1 MREKSRKK
9 KGRTWAEAAKMAL
22 EKYPKTP
29 MSHKEILR
37 IIQEEGLKE
46 INGTTPLA
54 CLNAMLHSNS
64 RGEDSLFYKVA
75 GKMGVYGLKSDLP
88 EGVERFYQDD
98 SEPESSQTDTSV
110 SDGQAAPIKG
120 KEKRKVLCVKLPED
134 ELAAATAILNTPAAA
149 AMRQHHEHSYTAI
162 PGTSYQPGASNLSP
176 SKVGSSHSKHHHHH
190 SKRSLKHGMKHSHKR
205 RKKGSKDIPRLILK
219 PVTPPGD
226 AAGSSSQF
234 PSFKE
239 YTSASSTLSSL
250 TASTQS
256 QTSQAPTL
264 TSLLSSLPG
273 LSRKPRRRSQKK
285 LPPAAPIDLTKS
297 GNIDVETPD
306 SIFVNTNLR
315 ALVNKHTFA
324 SLPPSY
330 QYQLLL
336 QLPECDRQI
345 GGDGTV
351 KLSSTALSNEFFT
364 RACLDW
370 KERLADG
377 EFTPEM
383 QLRLKQEEEKERAK
397 LDPWKEKHYEAFWGQ
412 NSPQSSPSKKQKPIP
427 STASLLQDLSI
438 PTAGLLNTALS
449 GTSYTSGLRSLS
461 VAQSLIMAAQKSPA
475 EQHTSL
481 SVANQMAAATGSAS
495 ASLAAIGQKALS
507 SHHHHKKPGH
517 VSSTS
522 HHHHHHQRQ
531 ASQRHH
537 SSSVHDKSPTHQKI
551 PSSATSSAA
560 SQKAAVSS
568 SHSQQTLCSA
578 ETFSRTSMPGFSPGL
593 EPSVLP
599 SGAVAQQHGASQQH
613 GLYGELP
620 AKRKV
625 EMVKQIVPEK
635 RPKLTQPSIG
645 APQKPVTQ
653 PRTLAQIKAQTQAKV
668 VGRPVQGQTRTL
680 AQIKAQTAAKQQGGA
695 KTLAQIKAQ
704 TQALRAANQQ
714 GRTRTLAEIKAQTKA
729 KLQARTHTQMQGKLQ
744 APVGAA
750 LHVSPTSPNRT
761 GLMSSSPG
769 QPRVATPQQ
778 LSTSAAAAGH
788 TVATVTEPKTT
799 VPFSAPGSSVQ
810 LTHQVAGTPGHLTSQ
825 TEAAAH
831 SGPADSRLS
840 VPQAPQKVAEESLSQ
855 PLADRSHM
863 KNITLV
869 ELITGKPPSDKP
881 TGKSTAT
888 DTCSRRPSTLEVVP
902 QTSEAFN
909 VRSSQFPAK
918 LLEASSPADSIS
930 SSGSVSSEKSAAS
943 VHSLPPHGG
952 SRTLRASKVSSHY
965 LLSSSTQALKHQLRD
980 IAGKARSVAAR
991 QRNQDEP
998 ERASSAPPVTG
1009 KFCENEV
1016 ENVRAASVASV
1027 PVIADVYENG
1037 QASCAMQ
1044 GSNLSAD
1051 TSLTHVNRPVSNSA
1065 GMLTPVQVAATADSS
1080 GVTVPPGFVNT
1091 QHVGV
1096 PVSFVGFPNVV
1107 RLPQGAALP
1116 QHIQVPQGMIQSI
1129 QSNQVHVGGGVMQQI
1144 VNVSPQQPPQL
1155 HHHPQQVLV
1164 SMSSNG
1170 GTAIPITVNQVSL
1183 QQHQQQHLNNASNN
1197 VAANCVQNANN
1208 VAAVQNTAGGTAA
1221 ANCIGPNSNNSGG
1234 HGAATTNAGSK
1245 CSCRL
1250 KAMVMCK
1257 SCGAFC
1263 HDDCIGPSRLCVTC
1277 LIK

>member
-64 RGEDSLFYKVA
+64 RGEESLFYKVA

-110 SDGQAAPIKG
+110 SDGQSAPVRG

-134 ELAAATAILNTPAAA
+134 ELAAATAILHTPAAAA
-149 AMRQHHEHSYTAI
+149 AMRQHHEHSYTAV
-162 PGTSYQPGASNLSP
+162 PGTSSYQPGASSLSP

-219 PVTPPGD
+219 PVTPPGET
-226 AAGSSSQF
+226 AGSSGQF
-234 PSFKE
+234 QSFKE

-345 GGDGTV
+345 GLDGSV

-383 QLRLKQEEEKERAK
+383 QLRLKQEEEKEKTK

-412 NSPQSSPSKKQKPIP
+412 NSPQSSPSKKQKPVP

-449 GTSYTSGLRSLS
+449 GTSYSGLRSLT
-461 VAQSLIMAAQKSPA
+461 VAQSLMLAAAQKPPVSHA
-475 EQHTSL
+475 TDNTSG
-481 SVANQMAAATGSAS
+481 ANQMAATGSAS

-507 SHHHHKKPGH
+507 SHKKP
-517 VSSTS
+517 S
-522 HHHHHHQRQ
+522 HHRQHHQ
-531 ASQRHH
+531 SSH
-537 SSSVHDKSPTHQKI
+537 SSGHDNKSSTHQKI
-551 PSSATSSAA
+551 ASSSSSS
-560 SQKAAVSS
+560 SQKAALSS
-568 SHSQQTLCSA
+568 QSQTLCSS

-593 EPSVLP
+593 ETTVLQ
-599 SGAVAQQHGASQQH
+599 SGALGQGISPQ
-613 GLYGELP
+613 LYGEP
-620 AKRKV
+620 QTKRKV

-645 APQKPVTQ
+645 APQKPVSQ

-668 VGRPVQGQTRTL
+668 VGRPAQGQTRTL
-680 AQIKAQTAAKQQGGA
+680 AQIKAQTAAKQQGGT

-761 GLMSSSPG
+761 GLTSSPG
-769 QPRVATPQQ
+769 QPRVATPQ
-778 LSTSAAAAGH
+778 LSTSAAAAPHG
-788 TVATVTEPKTT
+788 VATVTEPKTS
-799 VPFSAPGSSVQ
+799 VPFSAPGSSVP
-810 LTHQVAGTPGHLTSQ
+810 LTHQV
-825 TEAAAH
+825 
-831 SGPADSRLS
+831 
-840 VPQAPQKVAEESLSQ
+840 V
-855 PLADRSHM
+855 
-863 KNITLV
+863 I
-869 ELITGKPPSDKP
+869 I
-881 TGKSTAT
+881 
-888 DTCSRRPSTLEVVP
+888 
-902 QTSEAFN
+902 
-909 VRSSQFPAK
+909 
-918 LLEASSPADSIS
+918 
-930 SSGSVSSEKSAAS
+930 
-943 VHSLPPHGG
+943 
-952 SRTLRASKVSSHY
+952 
-965 LLSSSTQALKHQLRD
+965 
-980 IAGKARSVAAR
+980 
-991 QRNQDEP
+991 
-998 ERASSAPPVTG
+998 
-1009 KFCENEV
+1009 
-1016 ENVRAASVASV
+1016 V
-1027 PVIADVYENG
+1027 PV
-1037 QASCAMQ
+1037 
-1044 GSNLSAD
+1044 L
-1051 TSLTHVNRPVSNSA
+1051 HV
-1065 GMLTPVQVAATADSS
+1065 
-1080 GVTVPPGFVNT
+1080 
-1091 QHVGV
+1091 
-1096 PVSFVGFPNVV
+1096 
-1107 RLPQGAALP
+1107 
-1116 QHIQVPQGMIQSI
+1116 
-1129 QSNQVHVGGGVMQQI
+1129 
-1144 VNVSPQQPPQL
+1144 
-1155 HHHPQQVLV
+1155 
-1164 SMSSNG
+1164 
-1170 GTAIPITVNQVSL
+1170 
-1183 QQHQQQHLNNASNN
+1183 
-1197 VAANCVQNANN
+1197 
-1208 VAAVQNTAGGTAA
+1208 
-1221 ANCIGPNSNNSGG
+1221 
-1234 HGAATTNAGSK
+1234 
-1245 CSCRL
+1245 
-1250 KAMVMCK
+1250 
-1257 SCGAFC
+1257 
-1263 HDDCIGPSRLCVTC
+1263 
-1277 LIK
+1277 

>member
-64 RGEDSLFYKVA
+64 RGEESLFYKVA

-110 SDGQAAPIKG
+110 SDGQGAPVRG
-120 KEKRKVLCVKLPED
+120 KEKRKD

-149 AMRQHHEHSYTAI
+149 AMRQHHEHSYTAV
-162 PGTSYQPGASNLSP
+162 PGTSYQAGSSLSP

-190 SKRSLKHGMKHSHKR
+190 SKRSLKHGHSMKHSHKR

-219 PVTPPGD
+219 PVTPPSET
-226 AAGSSSQF
+226 AGSSSQF

-264 TSLLSSLPG
+264 TSLLSNLPG

-345 GGDGTV
+345 GGDGSV

-383 QLRLKQEEEKERAK
+383 QLRLKQEEEKEKTK

-438 PTAGLLNTALS
+438 PTAGLLNTALA
-449 GTSYTSGLRSLS
+449 GHSYTSSLRSLT
-461 VAQSLIMAAQKSPA
+461 VAQSLMMAAQKPVSHVA
-475 EQHTSL
+475 EHTSSL
-481 SVANQMAAATGSAS
+481 SGANQMAATGSAS

-507 SHHHHKKPGH
+507 SHKKPG
-517 VSSTS
+517 SSNTR
-522 HHHHHHQRQ
+522 H
-531 ASQRHH
+531 HH
-537 SSSVHDKSPTHQKI
+537 SSGHDHKGSTHHKTASSSS
-551 PSSATSSAA
+551 SSAS
-560 SQKAAVSS
+560 SQKAALSS
-568 SHSQQTLCSA
+568 QSQTLCPT

-593 EPSVLP
+593 DTTVLQ
-599 SGAVAQQHGASQQH
+599 SGAVAQGVSQQH
-613 GLYGELP
+613 GLYTEP
-620 AKRKV
+620 QTKRKL

-645 APQKPVTQ
+645 APQKPVSQ
-653 PRTLAQIKAQTQAKV
+653 PRTLSQIKAQTQAKV
-668 VGRPVQGQTRTL
+668 VGRPAQGQTRTL
-680 AQIKAQTAAKQQGGA
+680 AQIKAQTAAKQQGGT

-761 GLMSSSPG
+761 GPTSSPG
-769 QPRVATPQQ
+769 QPRVATPQ
-778 LSTSAAAAGH
+778 LSTSAAGAAAHGI
-788 TVATVTEPKTT
+788 ATVTEPKTS
-799 VPFSAPGSSVQ
+799 VPFSVPGGSMP
-810 LTHQVAGTPGHLTSQ
+810 LTHQVTDTSQ
-825 TEAAAH
+825 TEAAH

-840 VPQAPQKVAEESLSQ
+840 LPQTSQKAEESLSQ
-855 PLADRSHM
+855 QPLVDRSQR

-869 ELITGKPPSDKP
+869 ELITGKPPDKV
-881 TGKSTAT
+881 TSINTT
-888 DTCSRRPSTLEVVP
+888 DNSAPRPSTLEMLP
-902 QTSEAFN
+902 QTSVSEAFN
-909 VRSSQFPAK
+909 VKSSQFPAK

-930 SSGSVSSEKSAAS
+930 SSGSVSSERSVVS

-952 SRTLRASKVSSHY
+952 SRTPRASKVSSHY

-980 IAGKARSVAAR
+980 NPGKGRSAAR
-991 QRNQDEP
+991 PQNPEEP
-998 ERASSAPPVTG
+998 PRAASAPPIPI
-1009 KFCENEV
+1009 KFCGVNEV

-1027 PVIADVYENG
+1027 PAVADIYENG
-1037 QASCAMQ
+1037 QASCAVR
-1044 GSNLSAD
+1044 GSGIIANDVSLAPVNRPASNNTAM
-1051 TSLTHVNRPVSNSA
+1051 LTHV
-1065 GMLTPVQVAATADSS
+1065 QVAPTEAA
-1080 GVTVPPGFVNT
+1080 PNFVN

-1096 PVSFVGFPNVV
+1096 PVSFVGFQNVV
-1107 RLPQGAALP
+1107 RLPQGALP
-1116 QHIQVPQGMIQSI
+1116 QHIQVPQGMIQGM
-1129 QSNQVHVGGGVMQQI
+1129 NQVHVGNVMHQVGQI
-1144 VNVSPQQPPQL
+1144 VNVSPQTLSAPPQL
-1155 HHHPQQVLV
+1155 HHPQQVLV

-1170 GTAIPITVNQVSL
+1170 NAIPITVNQVNL
-1183 QQHQQQHLNNASNN
+1183 NHHQNNANS
-1197 VAANCVQNANN
+1197 VVNCVQNANN
-1208 VAAVQNTAGGTAA
+1208 VNAMQNAGGTPGGNP
-1221 ANCIGPNSNNSGG
+1221 NCVGPNSNNSGG
-1234 HGAATTNAGSK
+1234 HGTTNAGSK

>member
-64 RGEDSLFYKVA
+64 RGEESLFYKVA

-110 SDGQAAPIKG
+110 SDGQGAPVRG

-149 AMRQHHEHSYTAI
+149 AMRQHHEHSYTAV
-162 PGTSYQPGASNLSP
+162 PGTSYQAGSSLSP

-190 SKRSLKHGMKHSHKR
+190 SKRSLKHGHSMKHSHKR

-219 PVTPPGD
+219 PVTPPSET
-226 AAGSSSQF
+226 AGSSSQF

-250 TASTQS
+250 TTSTQS

-264 TSLLSSLPG
+264 TSLLSNLPG

-345 GGDGTV
+345 GGDGSV

-383 QLRLKQEEEKERAK
+383 QLRLKQEEEKEKTK

-438 PTAGLLNTALS
+438 PTAGLLNTALV
-449 GTSYTSGLRSLS
+449 GHSYTSSLRSLT
-461 VAQSLIMAAQKSPA
+461 VAQSLMMAAQKPVSHVA
-475 EQHTSL
+475 EHTSSL
-481 SVANQMAAATGSAS
+481 SGANQMAATGSAS

-507 SHHHHKKPGH
+507 SHKKPGLD
-517 VSSTS
+517 T
-522 HHHHHHQRQ
+522 
-531 ASQRHH
+531 
-537 SSSVHDKSPTHQKI
+537 T
-551 PSSATSSAA
+551 
-560 SQKAAVSS
+560 
-568 SHSQQTLCSA
+568 
-578 ETFSRTSMPGFSPGL
+578 
-593 EPSVLP
+593 VLQ
-599 SGAVAQQHGASQQH
+599 SGAVAQGVSQQH
-613 GLYGELP
+613 GLYAEP
-620 AKRKV
+620 QTKRKL

-645 APQKPVTQ
+645 APQKPVSQ
-653 PRTLAQIKAQTQAKV
+653 PRTLSQIKAQTQAKV
-668 VGRPVQGQTRTL
+668 VGRPAQGQTRTL
-680 AQIKAQTAAKQQGGA
+680 AQIKAQTAAKQQGGT

-744 APVGAA
+744 APVRNSRVNNLAA
-750 LHVSPTSPNRT
+750 WFCTLSTLTMISWLFTGWGSSTCVSHLAKQNRADIIARATKGGHAPTVCCRGGGSWHRHGNGTKDFCTLFCARRVHAAY
-761 GLMSSSPG
+761 SPG
-769 QPRVATPQQ
+769 YI
-778 LSTSAAAAGH
+778 TS
-788 TVATVTEPKTT
+788 V
-799 VPFSAPGSSVQ
+799 
-810 LTHQVAGTPGHLTSQ
+810 QVAGTSQ
-825 TEAAAH
+825 TEAAH
-831 SGPADSRLS
+831 SGLADSRLS
-840 VPQAPQKVAEESLSQ
+840 LPQTSQKAEESLSQ
-855 PLADRSHM
+855 QPLVDRSHM

-869 ELITGKPPSDKP
+869 ELITGKPPDKA
-881 TGKSTAT
+881 TNKNTT
-888 DTCSRRPSTLEVVP
+888 DTSAPRPSTLEMLP
-902 QTSEAFN
+902 QTSVSEAFN
-909 VRSSQFPAK
+909 VKSSQFPAK

-930 SSGSVSSEKSAAS
+930 SSGSVSSERSAVS

-952 SRTLRASKVSSHY
+952 SRTPRASKVSSHY

-980 IAGKARSVAAR
+980 NPGKGRSAAR
-991 QRNQDEP
+991 PQNPEEP
-998 ERASSAPPVTG
+998 PRAASAPPVPI
-1009 KFCENEV
+1009 KFCGENEV

-1027 PVIADVYENG
+1027 PAVADIYENG
-1037 QASCAMQ
+1037 QASCAVR
-1044 GSNLSAD
+1044 GSGIIANDVSLAPVNRPASNNTAM
-1051 TSLTHVNRPVSNSA
+1051 LTHV
-1065 GMLTPVQVAATADSS
+1065 QVAPTDAA
-1080 GVTVPPGFVNT
+1080 PNFVN

-1096 PVSFVGFPNVV
+1096 PVSFVGFQNVV
-1107 RLPQGAALP
+1107 RLPQGALP
-1116 QHIQVPQGMIQSI
+1116 QHIQVPQGMIQGM
-1129 QSNQVHVGGGVMQQI
+1129 NQVHVGNVMHQVGQI
-1144 VNVSPQQPPQL
+1144 VNVSPQTLSAPPQL
-1155 HHHPQQVLV
+1155 HHPQQVLV

-1170 GTAIPITVNQVSL
+1170 NAIPITVNQVNL
-1183 QQHQQQHLNNASNN
+1183 NHHQNNANS
-1197 VAANCVQNANN
+1197 VVNCVQNANN
-1208 VAAVQNTAGGTAA
+1208 VNAVQNAGGTPGGNP
-1221 ANCIGPNSNNSGG
+1221 NCVGPNSNNSGG
-1234 HGAATTNAGSK
+1234 HGTTNAGSK

>member
-1 MREKSRKK
+1 MADLGNFARAVLLVHIGTFLNTPSNYEGEIEKEERPD
-9 KGRTWAEAAKMAL
+9 AL

-120 KEKRKVLCVKLPED
+120 KEKRKGAFITRREIDLSRPLCSIVSTRCGLLFTGPAAHLLCVKLPED

-495 ASLAAIGQKALS
+495 ASLAAIG
-507 SHHHHKKPGH
+507 
-517 VSSTS
+517 
-522 HHHHHHQRQ
+522 
-531 ASQRHH
+531 
-537 SSSVHDKSPTHQKI
+537 
-551 PSSATSSAA
+551 
-560 SQKAAVSS
+560 
-568 SHSQQTLCSA
+568 
-578 ETFSRTSMPGFSPGL
+578 L
-593 EPSVLP
+593 EPSVLQ
-599 SGAVAQQHGASQQH
+599 SGAVAQQQGASQQH
-613 GLYGELP
+613 GLYGEP
-620 AKRKV
+620 PTKRKV

-645 APQKPVTQ
+645 APQKPVSQ

-769 QPRVATPQQ
+769 QPRVAMPQQ
-778 LSTSAAAAGH
+778 LSTSVAAAGH

-855 PLADRSHM
+855 PLVDRSHM

-881 TGKSTAT
+881 TGKSTTT
-888 DTCSRRPSTLEVVP
+888 DTSSRRPSTLEVVP

-909 VRSSQFPAK
+909 VKSSQFPAK

-930 SSGSVSSEKSAAS
+930 SSGSVSSERSAAS

-1016 ENVRAASVASV
+1016 ENIRAASVASV

-1037 QASCAMQ
+1037 QASCATQ

-1080 GVTVPPGFVNT
+1080 GVTAPPGFVNT

-1144 VNVSPQQPPQL
+1144 
-1155 HHHPQQVLV
+1155 
-1164 SMSSNG
+1164 
-1170 GTAIPITVNQVSL
+1170 
-1183 QQHQQQHLNNASNN
+1183 
-1197 VAANCVQNANN
+1197 NANN
-1208 VAAVQNTAGGTAA
+1208 VAAVQNAAGGTVA
-1221 ANCIGPNSNNSGG
+1221 ANCVGPNSNNSGG